1 MILHPMVFMR
11 VLTTSWSSAQKLRIM
26 DFTLIIIC
34 LNQIRI
40 SLGMAMDGSLIQLIE
55 NFLSTAAAA
64 FSLYRCVAV
73 EDVWLV
79 TKS

>member
-1 MILHPMVFMR
+1 
-11 VLTTSWSSAQKLRIM
+11 M

-55 NFLSTAAAA
+55 NFLSLVYT
-64 FSLYRCVAV
+64 
-73 EDVWLV
+73 DVWL
-79 TKS
+79 